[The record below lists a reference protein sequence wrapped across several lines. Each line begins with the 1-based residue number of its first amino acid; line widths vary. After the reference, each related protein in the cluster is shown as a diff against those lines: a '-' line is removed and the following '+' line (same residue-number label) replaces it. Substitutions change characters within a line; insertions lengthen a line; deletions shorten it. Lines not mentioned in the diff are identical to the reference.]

1 MNSVYFSGK
10 LKKKFNAIDVQNT
23 ICTFTKEHGIAIQCP
38 DEAKTLVDFG
48 IVSECFCFSVENRQ
62 LTKQYVKHEVDDAG
76 KFLHIYELLYQL
88 RSLFT
93 EYEVFDDFGIW
104 TDYCYQ
110 KEPVQIQLRELTEE
124 EAKIQEHLNL
134 SRCTYSY
141 QILLGIIELFIWDK
155 GPFQDEVLGDWST
168 MIQKIRN
175 ENQRAIAPL
184 RMYGI
189 IDTWIYY
196 CMDFCGK
203 PVSEYPEDHKKLN
216 AAMWAACCGFTANI
230 FHVWGVCSGKLEK
243 DITVF
248 FKYEDQKRKRQT
260 GYGLDQSFDGIYR
273 YMLSS
278 LEYLGF
284 HIHQQP
290 NYPSATLDAACFDYN
305 SIYP

>member
-10 LKKKFNAIDVQNT
+10 LKKKFNAIDVQNA
-23 ICTFTKEHGIAIQCP
+23 ICTFAKEHGIAIQCP
-38 DEAKTLVDFG
+38 DETKTLVDFG
-48 IVSECFCFSVENRQ
+48 IVSEGFCFSVENRQ

-76 KFLHIYELLYQL
+76 KFWHIYELLYQL

-104 TDYCYQ
+104 PDYCYQ

-134 SRCTYSY
+134 SRCTDSC

-155 GPFQDEVLGDWST
+155 GPFKDEVLGDWPT

-175 ENQRAIAPL
+175 KNQRVVPL
-184 RMYGI
+184 WLEGI
-189 IDTWIYY
+189 VATWIYY
-196 CMDFCGK
+196 CMEYCGK
-203 PVSEYPEDHKKLN
+203 PVSEYPENHKKLN
-216 AAMWAACCGFTANI
+216 AAIEAASYGFTANI
-230 FHVWGVCSGKLEK
+230 LHVWGGCTGKLEK

-248 FKYEDQKRKRQT
+248 FNYENQKCKRQT
-260 GYGLDQSFDGIYR
+260 GYGLDQSFDGVYR
-273 YMLSS
+273 YVLSS

-284 HIHQQP
+284 RIHQQP
-290 NYPSATLDAACFDYN
+290 NYPPATLDVACFDYY
-305 SIYP
+305 SLI